1 MQIAF
6 IIETWTGGECLP
18 CQVSSV
24 FVTGLQCDYQE
35 EIWALESCH
44 IPAHC
49 KSPASSINLITA
61 ECTGQIFIGF
71 SFSLLSPPL
80 LNTNNSSLSSIPL
93 KCERGR
99 WRFCQHW
106 LSDQIFL
113 SIHTSSRLCPGSKV
127 GCLQWGQFI
136 SIGWQRGRRAVIDA
150 QWHCSWLSTWCPPP
164 LASIWSQAAT
174 YLSFSTTDYKQ
185 LNNHSA
191 RRVYQ
196 VLWSLTE
203 FIWISDHCWKQYS
216 FNLLRL
222 NVLMS

>member
-1 MQIAF
+1 MQIGF

-80 LNTNNSSLSSIPL
+80 LNTTNSSLSSIPL

-113 SIHTSSRLCPGSKV
+113 SIHTPPDCVLAARLDVYNEVSLYPLDGSEAGEQWLTHNDIVPDCQLDAPRPSLVFGVKLLHISHSPQQIINSSTITVLAG
-127 GCLQWGQFI
+127 FI
-136 SIGWQRGRRAVIDA
+136 KSYGV
-150 QWHCSWLSTWCPPP
+150 
-164 LASIWSQAAT
+164 
-174 YLSFSTTDYKQ
+174 
-185 LNNHSA
+185 
-191 RRVYQ
+191 
-196 VLWSLTE
+196 
-203 FIWISDHCWKQYS
+203 
-216 FNLLRL
+216 
-222 NVLMS
+222 